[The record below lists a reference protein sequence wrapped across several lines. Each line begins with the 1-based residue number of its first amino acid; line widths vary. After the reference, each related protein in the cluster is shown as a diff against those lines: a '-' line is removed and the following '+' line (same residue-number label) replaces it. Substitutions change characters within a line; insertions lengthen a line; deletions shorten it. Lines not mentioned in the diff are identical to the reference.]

1 MTEGTFPIT
10 IQAPPDVV
18 WPWISQLEK
27 HVEWSNKPY
36 SVEWISGEPNAVGSR
51 YRSVGWIPGDKDH
64 VNEGTITE
72 SVPNERF
79 ALEAD
84 DKDGMFSNT
93 YVLRDLGGS
102 TEVTFHIVFPKM
114 KGITALLAPPV
125 FATIGKSD
133 TRKRMQRLREKVEV
147 TT

>member
-1 MTEGTFPIT
+1 MTEGSFPVT

-18 WPWISQLEK
+18 WPWISRLEK

-36 SVEWISGEPNAVGSR
+36 RVEWISGEPNAVGSR

-72 SVPNERF
+72 IVPNERF

-84 DKDGMFSNT
+84 DKDGMF
-93 YVLRDLGGS
+93 
-102 TEVTFHIVFPKM
+102 
-114 KGITALLAPPV
+114 
-125 FATIGKSD
+125 
-133 TRKRMQRLREKVEV
+133 RKRTSSAISVDRRRSRS
-147 TT
+147 TSSSPR